1 MQYNDIRRAVAGA
14 LLVSVLAACGGGS
27 DTGPDALGSSPPE
40 RGPVADL
47 PAVSEPFAGEMRYV
61 VRMAP
66 ASESGS
72 STQAEQGPAQR
83 LAAVQSRMAGKSGAP
98 SFVTLRTLSSGAVVV
113 VAPKAL
119 RADQARQMAAQLSAD
134 PQVLSVEP
142 DVRISSTQVS
152 APEVGTNDPFLSMQW
167 ALRPASVS
175 AGGGAFRSA
184 WNVTRGE
191 GVTVAVLDTGTLNHP
206 DLVANLVP
214 GADFV
219 SDPTMAGDGGGRDAD
234 PTDNGDFCGA
244 GASSWHG
251 VAVAS
256 QIAAVANNGNGMAG
270 AAPAARIMPIRVLGR
285 CGGWLSDT
293 ADALSWLAGRGVAG
307 VPANTRKV
315 HVANLSLG
323 GNSPCYQYMQDGVTA
338 AVNAGITV
346 VAASGN
352 SGLNS
357 ISSPANCTGAIAIG
371 AHNASGDLAS
381 YSNYGQGLA
390 LTAPGGGACRGG
402 VGINCDSTPT
412 VALSVIGQTTFQSFG
427 DVRYFLGTSAA
438 SPHAAAAAALL
449 YAVKPD
455 ITPVQVR
462 SALVTSAR
470 PHAANGFCAM
480 NKGLCGAGV
489 LDAAAALR
497 QVSGTPLVRI
507 DFGTGIT
514 RGTQGA
520 TQQGLVARGTQATLT
535 AAAPGI
541 PNAAYQWRQV
551 AGTPVA
557 SAATSAA
564 GASYSFTAPSVSG
577 PLTFEVTAAAAGQ
590 EARNTVTV
598 LVNNPPALPVTL
610 VSARGRTA
618 YNVAL
623 PARDSD
629 GDAVTYALVSG
640 PPGMTLSSS
649 GALSWPMPMG
659 PSAALALRATDA
671 YGQSTTR
678 SYTLVVTN
686 SPPVI
691 SLSPDVRV
699 AAGTALSI
707 PVSAKDPEG
716 GTVTLALSGAPAGMT
731 LSNGAIRWPSP
742 MAGRY
747 VVTVTATDPNGG
759 RAQATSTIQVTAV
772 NRAPQVQSAT
782 LSGSVNMPLS
792 GAVAATDPDGDRL
805 TYAIVGSAPSGFT
818 LDANTGRFA
827 WASPRLGSTQVA
839 VAVRDPS
846 GASAQGVLTF
856 SIASQNRAPV
866 VANMTIITTPGTR
879 LALRVPASD
888 PDGDALTFALSG
900 APAGLTIGSGG
911 VLTWD
916 RASAGSYRF
925 TVVARDPKGL
935 TGSGSV
941 SLTVR

>member
-1 MQYNDIRRAVAGA
+1 VQANHIRSAVAGA
-14 LLVSVLAACGGGS
+14 LLVAVLAACGGGS
-27 DTGPDALGSSPPE
+27 DTGPDASLSTPPE
-40 RGPVADL
+40 RGPIANVPTVADPL
-47 PAVSEPFAGEMRYV
+47 GGDMRFV
-61 VRMAP
+61 VRMTPAP
-66 ASESGS
+66 ESASG
-72 STQAEQGPAQR
+72 TQTEQGPAQR
-83 LAAVQSRMAGKSGAP
+83 LAAVQARMASKPGAP
-98 SFVTLRTLSSGAVVV
+98 SFAALRTLSSGAVVV
-113 VAPKAL
+113 LAPKQL
-119 RADQARQMAAQLSAD
+119 SADQARQMAAQLSAD

-152 APEVGTNDPFLSMQW
+152 PPEVGTNDPYLAMQW
-167 ALRPASVS
+167 ALRPASAS

-206 DLVANLVP
+206 DLVVNLLP

-234 PTDNGDFCGA
+234 PTDSGDFCGS

-293 ADALSWLAGRGVAG
+293 ADALAWLAGRTVAG

-357 ISSPANCTGAIAIG
+357 ISSPANCAGAIAIG

-381 YSNYGQGLA
+381 YSNHGQGLA
-390 LTAPGGGACRGG
+390 LTAPGGGACRSG

-412 VALSVIGQTTFQSFG
+412 LALSVIGRTTFQSFG

-449 YAVKPD
+449 YAVRPE
-455 ITPVQVR
+455 ITPAQVR

-470 PHAANGFCAM
+470 PHAAKGFCAT
-480 NKGLCGAGV
+480 NNGLCGAGV

-507 DFGTGIT
+507 DFGAGIT

-520 TQQGLVARGTQATLT
+520 TQQGLVARSAQATLI

-557 SAATSAA
+557 SGVTSAA
-564 GASYSFTAPSVSG
+564 GTSYSFTAPSVGG

-590 EARNTVTV
+590 AARNTVTV
-598 LVNNPPALPVTL
+598 LVNNPPALPATL

-623 PARDSD
+623 PARDGD

-649 GALSWPMPMG
+649 GALSWSMPMG

-699 AAGTALSI
+699 AAGTALSV
-707 PVSAKDPEG
+707 PVSARDPEG
-716 GTVTLALSGAPAGMT
+716 GAVTLALSGAPAGMT

-747 VVTVTATDPNGG
+747 TVTVTATDPNGG
-759 RAQATSTIQVTAV
+759 RAQATSTIQVTAM
-772 NRAPQVQSAT
+772 NRAPQVRSAT
-782 LSGSVNMPLS
+782 LSGTVNVPVS
-792 GAVAATDPDGDRL
+792 GTVAATDPDGDKL
-805 TYAIVGSAPSGFT
+805 TYAIVGSAPAGFS

-827 WASPRLGSTQVA
+827 WASPRPGSTQVA
-839 VAVRDPS
+839 VSVRDPS
-846 GASAQGVLTF
+846 GAFAQGVLTF

-879 LALRVPASD
+879 LSLRVMAGD
-888 PDGDALTFALSG
+888 PDGDALTFMLSG

-916 RASAGSYRF
+916 RAIAGSYRF

>member
-27 DTGPDALGSSPPE
+27 DTGPDAVVSSPPE

-47 PAVSEPFAGEMRYV
+47 PAVSELFAGEMRYV

-66 ASESGS
+66 APQPGS
-72 STQAEQGPAQR
+72 SVQAEQGAAQR
-83 LAAVQSRMAGKSGAP
+83 LAAAQARMASKPGAP
-98 SFVTLRTLSSGAVVV
+98 SFVALRTLSSGAVVV

-119 RADQARQMAAQLSAD
+119 RADEARQMAVQLAAD

-142 DVRISSTQVS
+142 DVRISSTQAS
-152 APEVGTNDPFLSMQW
+152 PPEVGTNDPFLSMQW
-167 ALRPASVS
+167 ALRPASVA

-191 GVTVAVLDTGTLNHP
+191 GVTVAVLDTGILNHP
-206 DLVANLVP
+206 DLVANLLP

-234 PTDNGDFCGA
+234 PTDVGDFCGS

-256 QIAAVANNGNGMAG
+256 QIAAIANNASGMAG

-293 ADALSWLAGRGVAG
+293 ADALGWLAGRSVAG

-323 GNSPCYQYMQDGVTA
+323 GNAPCYQYMQEGVTA
-338 AVNAGITV
+338 AANAGITV

-352 SGLNS
+352 NGLNS
-357 ISSPANCTGAIAIG
+357 ISSPANCAGAIAIG

-427 DVRYFLGTSAA
+427 DVRYFMGTSAA

-449 YAVKPD
+449 YSAKPD
-455 ITPVQVR
+455 ITPAQVR

-480 NKGLCGAGV
+480 NNGLCGAGV

-497 QVSGTPLVRI
+497 QVSGTPLVKI
-507 DFGTGIT
+507 DFGAGIT

-551 AGTPVA
+551 AGAPVA
-557 SAATSAA
+557 SAVTSAA
-564 GASYSFTAPSVSG
+564 GTSYSFTAPSVSG

-598 LVNNPPALPVTL
+598 LVNNPPALPATL
-610 VSARGRTA
+610 VSARVRTA

-623 PARDSD
+623 PARDGD
-629 GDAVTYALVSG
+629 GDVITYALVSG
-640 PPGMTLSSS
+640 PAGMTLSSI
-649 GALSWPMPMG
+649 GALSWPMPTG

-671 YGQSTTR
+671 YGQSTTQ
-678 SYTLVVTN
+678 SYTLAVTN

-691 SLSPDVRV
+691 TLAPDARG
-699 AAGTALSI
+699 AAGTALSV
-707 PVSAKDPEG
+707 PVSASDPEG
-716 GTVTLALSGAPAGMT
+716 GAVTLTLSGAPAGMA
-731 LSNGAIRWPSP
+731 LSNGAIRWASP
-742 MAGRY
+742 ITGRY
-747 VVTVTATDPNGG
+747 TVTVTATDPDGG
-759 RAQATSTIQVTAV
+759 RAQATSTIQVTAT

-782 LSGSVNMPLS
+782 FSGTVDVAIA
-792 GAVAATDPDGDRL
+792 GALAASDPDGDKL
-805 TYAIVGSAPSGFT
+805 SYAIVGSAPAGFT

-827 WASPRLGSTQVA
+827 WTTPRLGATQVA
-839 VAVRDPS
+839 VAVRDAL
-846 GASAQGVLTF
+846 GASAQAVLTF
-856 SIASQNRAPV
+856 NIASQNRAPL
-866 VANMTIITTPGTR
+866 VANMTIITTPGAR
-879 LALRVPASD
+879 LSLRVMASD
-888 PDGDALTFALSG
+888 PDGDALTFTLSG
-900 APAGLTIGSGG
+900 APSGLTISSSG

-916 RASAGSYRF
+916 RASAGSFQF

-935 TGSGSV
+935 TGSGSI